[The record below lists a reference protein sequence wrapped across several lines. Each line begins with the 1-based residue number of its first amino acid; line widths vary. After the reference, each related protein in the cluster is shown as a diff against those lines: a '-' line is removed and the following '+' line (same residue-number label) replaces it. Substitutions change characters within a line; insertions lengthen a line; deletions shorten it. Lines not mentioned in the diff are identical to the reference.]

1 MVASTVAA
9 AWVNRWD
16 AQQERYVADREERFA
31 VLCDIVESS
40 LATVAA
46 PVVLDLGCGPG
57 SLAARLLARLPQA
70 RIIGLD
76 YDPLLL
82 SLARTHY
89 GDTIEWVD
97 TDLNGTEWPKHVPNT
112 IHAAVSTTAL
122 HWMPGSRLAELYRG
136 LATRMAPGGVLV
148 NGDHLKNGDERID
161 ALAETVRARRA
172 TRVGVDT
179 NEEWWPWWDAILADP
194 NFEHQAE
201 VRARR
206 VAERQKDDGHN
217 GNELTVNDHTR
228 LLRTAGFRSAA
239 PVWQVGDDTVLVAVK

>member
-1 MVASTVAA
+1 METTVAA

-31 VLCDIVESS
+31 VLCDIVEAS
-40 LATVAA
+40 VADVA
-46 PVVLDLGCGPG
+46 EPVVLDLGCGPG
-57 SLAARLLARLPQA
+57 SLAARLYARLPRA

-89 GDTIEWVD
+89 GDAIEWID
-97 TDLNGTEWPKHVPNT
+97 TDLNGRDWQRHVPET

-122 HWMPGSRLAELYRG
+122 HWMPADRLAELYRVLG
-136 LATRMAPGGVLV
+136 ARMALGGVFV
-148 NGDHLKNGDERID
+148 NGDHVKNGDERID
-161 ALAETVRARRA
+161 ALAKTVRARRA
-172 TRVGVDT
+172 ARVGVED

-194 NFEHQAE
+194 NFERQAE

-206 VAERQKDDGHN
+206 VAERQRNNGHN
-217 GNELTVNDHTR
+217 GNELTVTDHSG
-228 LLRTAGFRSAA
+228 LLQAAGFGSVA
-239 PVWQVGDDTVLVAVK
+239 PLWQVGDDNVLVAIR